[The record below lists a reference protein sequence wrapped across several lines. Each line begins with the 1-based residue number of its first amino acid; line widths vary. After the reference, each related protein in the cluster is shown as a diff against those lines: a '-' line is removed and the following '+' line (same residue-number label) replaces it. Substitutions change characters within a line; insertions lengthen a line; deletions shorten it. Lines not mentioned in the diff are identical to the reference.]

1 MDPLVTDNFSLAVA
15 NVTMLTE
22 QEYTL
27 AILKAS
33 LMTNNTF
40 LHKLLAEFS
49 VSSPELWTC
58 ITSILSFLL
67 LVEQSSLCNGGSKV
81 LSNTSLTLLELWVF
95 VSWVCVE
102 DIQQLAAERRRTHPL
117 VVLNNMIC

>member
-1 MDPLVTDNFSLAVA
+1 
-15 NVTMLTE
+15 MLTE